1 MEKEN
6 QDIKMLSEHLINNLS
21 IGCLLADPN
30 WHLINA
36 NPSFCRM
43 TGLNIQNQT
52 GKELFPEVILT
63 DPNSML
69 ILKEQLN
76 KCDESEVEFEIKR
89 GEGDIFPALLM
100 AGIIKNDKGSILAK
114 YITIRDI
121 SQERRLE
128 EKFLQAQKMES
139 LGLLAGGLAHD
150 MNNIMQVIVYST
162 EALLF
167 KFFQPEPIRHHLL
180 AIAKASEKAI
190 SMNRQLLA
198 VARKQPF
205 KIIPLSI
212 DQLLNDLIKVLGRL
226 LGEKIRIISD
236 VADGLPPIKGDRG
249 QLEQVIMNLAV
260 NARDAMIEGGVLTI
274 KAEAKELDEAYAKYH
289 PESKPGKYVLLSISD
304 TGIGMNAE
312 TKKNLFEPFFTTK
325 ESGKGTGLGLS
336 VVYGVVKQHGGSITV
351 YSEPGKGTIFNIFL
365 PATGQDVK
373 IEKGMTP
380 AKIYKG
386 SETILL
392 VEDEEQVRE
401 IEFQLL
407 NSLGYK
413 VLVAED
419 GPEAEEIFSANH
431 QAIELLVS
439 DMVLPSSSGPELYK
453 KLKETKPHLKALI
466 VSGYSDASFSL
477 PDKSDFLQKPFS
489 LSALSQKVRFAI
501 DRKN

>member
-1 MEKEN
+1 
-6 QDIKMLSEHLINNLS
+6 MLSENLINNLP
-21 IGCLLADPN
+21 IGCLLADPD

-36 NPSFCRM
+36 NPSFCQM
-43 TGLNIQNQT
+43 TGLDSQNLK
-52 GKELFPEVILT
+52 GKELSLEDILA
-63 DPNSML
+63 DRNNIP
-69 ILKEQLN
+69 ILREQLDECN
-76 KCDESEVEFEIKR
+76 KNEVEFEIKR
-89 GEGDIFPALLM
+89 GDGSIFPGLLM
-100 AGIIKNDKGSILAK
+100 TGVIKNDNGSILAK
-114 YITIRDI
+114 YVTIKDI

-128 EKFLQAQKMES
+128 EKYLQAQKMES

-162 EALLF
+162 EAMLS
-167 KFFQPEPIRHHLL
+167 KFPQKEPVRQHLL
-180 AIAKASEKAI
+180 AIAKASERAI

-198 VARKQPF
+198 LARKQPF
-205 KIIPLSI
+205 KITPLSI
-212 DQLLNDLIKVLGRL
+212 DQLLNELIKVIGRL
-226 LGEKIRIISD
+226 LGEKIKIVSD
-236 VADGLPPIKGDRG
+236 IAQGLPSINGDRG
-249 QLEQVIMNLAV
+249 QLEQVIMNLSV

-274 KAEAKELDEAYAKYH
+274 KAEAKELDEMYSKYH
-289 PESKPGKYVLLSISD
+289 PEVKPGKYVLLSISD

-312 TKKNLFEPFFTTK
+312 TKKNLFQPFFTTK
-325 ESGKGTGLGLS
+325 EPGKGTGLGLS

-365 PATGQDVK
+365 PTTGQDVK
-373 IEKGMTP
+373 MEKGITT

-413 VLVAED
+413 VLAAGD
-419 GPEAEEIFSANH
+419 GPEAEEIFLTNH
-431 QAIELLVS
+431 QTIELLVS

-453 KLKETKPHLKALI
+453 KMKETNPQLRALI
-466 VSGYSDASFSL
+466 VSGYLEASFRL
-477 PDKSDFLQKPFS
+477 PDESDFLQKPFS